1 MSNWK
6 ESPHGPWEKTDISPS
21 KLKMFKDCPKKY
33 EYRYVRKE
41 KSYTGA
47 AALEGSSVHQVFLEE
62 FLAGGVD
69 DTEFLL
75 EMMADDLRIRLDTED
90 PREWHSKLPLNSAQK
105 FDSIADMRIWAEGL
119 LNAVKNGEDSYGNP
133 LKLPATIDTEVEGC
147 VDLTLPNLEAKI
159 RLRGYI
165 DLVFEDDALG
175 DLKLASDYWKAI
187 WTLGKAITEDQPVMY
202 SKMMGTRK
210 FRYLIVDKK
219 KDNKKRAKPPVVR
232 TIEMEITDKDF
243 ERLIA
248 DLEHF
253 VKTVDLMNDHKNGVF
268 TPRPEFNGQT
278 KATAG
283 QPQAQFC
290 GKLCDFKEI
299 CYRENYKRGDE

>member
-105 FDSIADMRIWAEGL
+105 FDSITDMRIWAEGL
-119 LNAVKNGEDSYGNP
+119 INAVKNGEDSYGNP

-147 VDLTLPNLEAKI
+147 VDLILPNIEAKI

-219 KDNKKRAKPPVVR
+219 KDNKNRAKAPSVR
-232 TIEMEITDKDF
+232 TIEFDVTDKDF

-253 VKTVDLMNDHKNGVF
+253 VKTVDLMNDHKDGVF

-283 QPQAQFC
+283 QPHVQFC

>member
-147 VDLTLPNLEAKI
+147 VELTLPNIEAKI

>member
-75 EMMADDLRIRLDTED
+75 EMMADDLRIRLDTQD
-90 PREWHSKLPLNSAQK
+90 PREYHSKLPLNSAQK

-119 LNAVKNGEDSYGNP
+119 LNAVKNGEDSYGNT

-147 VDLTLPNLEAKI
+147 VEVTLPNLEAKI

-202 SKMMGTRK
+202 SKMMGTKK

-219 KDNKKRAKPPVVR
+219 KDNKKRAKAPSVR

-253 VKTVDLMNDHKNGVF
+253 VKTVDLMNDHKDGVF

-283 QPQAQFC
+283 QPQMQFC

>member
-75 EMMADDLRIRLDTED
+75 EMMADDLRTRLDTED
-90 PREWHSKLPLNSAQK
+90 PREWQTKLPLNPAQK
-105 FDSIADMRIWAEGL
+105 FDSISDMRIWAEGL
-119 LNAVKNGEDSYGNP
+119 INAVKNGEDSYGNP

-147 VDLTLPNLEAKI
+147 VDLILPNIEAKI

-219 KDNKKRAKPPVVR
+219 KDNKNRAKAPSVR
-232 TIEMEITDKDF
+232 TIEFDVTDKDF

-253 VKTVDLMNDHKNGVF
+253 VKTVDLMNDHKDGVF

-283 QPQAQFC
+283 QPHVQFC